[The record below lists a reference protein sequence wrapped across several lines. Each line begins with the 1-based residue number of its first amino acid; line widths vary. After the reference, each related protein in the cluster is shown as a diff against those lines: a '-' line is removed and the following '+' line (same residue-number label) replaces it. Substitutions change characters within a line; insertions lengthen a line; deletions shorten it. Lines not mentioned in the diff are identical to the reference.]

1 MSQVKGSGTGF
12 GEVWWFCLFVF
23 EVLTTEELRRA
34 EARLP
39 EDFLKGCPLPLGKER
54 QDVLSPAAQKHNQ
67 EELTFPQESSNC
79 I

>member
-1 MSQVKGSGTGF
+1 M
-12 GEVWWFCLFVF
+12 FVF